1 MKQQFIW
8 FKRSGVFYVEDRAT
22 RKQKSLGT
30 KSKAEALAFLN
41 ARNEAVRQPNL
52 NLQLARAYLSA
63 SDPETATRTW
73 QSVMDEMASH
83 GKDATKLCCA
93 CAMRSKAFDGIRST
107 PLIQTKAEHFC
118 AILDDCAVSV
128 AHYLRRLHNLAYGL
142 GWIPA
147 PILPPKKWPKIQFG
161 IKRGITAEEHA
172 RIIEA
177 EKNVERRHYY
187 QMLWETGAFFDAVPI
202 TRTLQLEINFAP
214 RRLQGLRKLRYFLLD
229 EMKRT
234 SKADEIDLI
243 TKAIKQELVLD
254 EMVLRRRRRA
264 LEKNLSTSFNAD

>member
-1 MKQQFIW
+1 MKSQFIL
-8 FKRSGVFYVEDRAT
+8 FRRSGVFYVEDRAT

-30 KSKAEALAFLN
+30 KSKTEALAFLN
-41 ARNEAVRQPNL
+41 ARNEAVHQPNL

-63 SDPETATRTW
+63 SDPETASRTW
-73 QSVMDEMASH
+73 QSVMDEMGSH
-83 GKDATKLCCA
+83 GKDATKLRCA
-93 CAMRSKAFDGIRST
+93 CAMRSKAYDGIRSM

-147 PILPPKKWPKIQFG
+147 PILPPKRWPKIQFG

-187 QMLWETGAFFDAVPI
+187 QMLWERI
-202 TRTLQLEINFAP
+202 TFN
-214 RRLQGLRKLRYFLLD
+214 
-229 EMKRT
+229 
-234 SKADEIDLI
+234 S
-243 TKAIKQELVLD
+243 LVY
-254 EMVLRRRRRA
+254 
-264 LEKNLSTSFNAD
+264 LSQYPTTTPSRP